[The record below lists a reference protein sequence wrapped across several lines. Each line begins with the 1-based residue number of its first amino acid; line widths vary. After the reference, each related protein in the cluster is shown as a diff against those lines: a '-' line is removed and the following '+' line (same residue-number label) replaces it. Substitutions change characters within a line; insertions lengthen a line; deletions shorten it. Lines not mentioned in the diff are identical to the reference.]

1 MSKYKFIYA
10 GYLFTAMC
18 PQALA
23 SEIVPVGQYL
33 AATCANCH
41 PICDCDE
48 PLNTGFKIAGRSS
61 AWLVE
66 QMSNFKIGK
75 RPATIMHQIAKGY
88 SESQINS
95 IAVWLEK
102 Q

>member
-10 GYLFTAMC
+10 GYLFAALC

-23 SEIVPVGQYL
+23 GEIVPVGQSL

-41 PICDCDE
+41 PIRDCDE
-48 PLNTGFKIAGRSS
+48 PLNTGFKITGRSS
-61 AWLVE
+61 TWLVE
-66 QMSNFKIGK
+66 QMSNFKNGK

-88 SESQINS
+88 SDSQIKS
-95 IAVWLEK
+95 IADLHEK